1 MTEQNTAMMREVF
14 IWLSKHET
22 VPAGYDEAWWKSFV
36 QGASDIYNRYTNK
49 LTFHLLAG
57 IIDGQN
63 AQHMLDEGKRVGGG
77 E

>member
-22 VPAGYDEAWWKSFV
+22 VPAGYDENWWRSFV
-36 QGASDIYNRYTNK
+36 QGASDIYNRHK
-49 LTFHLLAG
+49 KLLTFHLLKG
-57 IIDGQN
+57 VIDGQN
-63 AQHMLDEGKRVGGG
+63 EQHMLDESKRAGGA